1 MMRKCEIK
9 ETRFG
14 EGKSGFS
21 RIGEFLKKAVVLRW
35 EVYITYLHTPGS
47 ELEGIFAAELQAN
60 LSPDLTKWKP
70 S

>member
-14 EGKSGFS
+14 KESLAFPGLESSWRK
-21 RIGEFLKKAVVLRW
+21 RW
-35 EVYITYLHTPGS
+35 SYAEKWYITYLHTPGS